1 MSPLVEGEIKFEE
14 EAPPFSGAT
23 MYVRLEDVSVADAPA
38 RVVAEDTRRDVS
50 FESRAGESL
59 KFAIEGAAPDPKGS
73 YAVRA
78 HIDLD
83 GDGQVSRGD
92 FISMQS
98 YPVLTF
104 GYPRQVSVLVRQVG

>member
-1 MSPLVEGEIKFEE
+1 MSPLVEGEIKFE

-38 RVVAEDTRRDVS
+38 RVVAEDTRRGVS
-50 FESRAGESL
+50 FDPRAGESL
-59 KFAIEGAAPDPKGS
+59 KFAIEGAEPDPKAS
-73 YAVRA
+73 YSVRA
-78 HIDLD
+78 HIDID

-104 GYPRQVSVLVRQVG
+104 GYPRQVSVLVRRVG